1 MIVSMAEMFR
11 RPRERLDSFYASKEE
26 IPMKH
31 LTVTSTV
38 FVLVFILTTA
48 AGLSAQDTPEPCAFN
63 IVGTW
68 QSTTGGHKNPALL
81 RFAADGT
88 ATVLTHAGSGAGLRP
103 AERSRFKLDNAKYP
117 KAISLTPIKDGADTD
132 DQTTTME
139 ITQYDDGA
147 FTTAVTVTP
156 DAELTRWTRVDQYR
170 YFVVLAAG
178 KGSPGFGAP
187 AFATLIKTD
196 GQQTVTDAFGLY
208 PAKDG
213 NVDYPKMG
221 EISAD
226 LRKKFDTDPRDD
238 SAALLRL
245 EVTAGPYQRALKILK
260 TWERRV
266 RDNALLYNIP
276 YLDNAV
282 YLNQLATSL
291 NGCAETIKLEKLT
304 WRIDDPIISKQN
316 LPQVPYFFIKD
327 IRERNK
333 DLHLGDDKFHQKLQA
348 ANLRPLQ

>member
-1 MIVSMAEMFR
+1 MKQSIVIT
-11 RPRERLDSFYASKEE
+11 L
-26 IPMKH
+26 
-31 LTVTSTV
+31 STLALIFPAV
-38 FVLVFILTTA
+38 
-48 AGLSAQDTPEPCAFN
+48 AGLLAQDTPEPCAFN

-68 QSTTGGHKNPALL
+68 QSTTGGHKNPSLL
-81 RFAADGT
+81 RFSADGT
-88 ATVLTHAGSGAGLRP
+88 ATVLAPSSTGQGTGWQS

-117 KAISLTPIKDGADTD
+117 KAISLTPIREGVDTD
-132 DQTTTME
+132 DPTTTME

-156 DAELTRWTRVDQYR
+156 DAELTRWTRVDPYR

-187 AFATLIKTD
+187 AFAMLIKTD
-196 GQQTVTDAFGLY
+196 GQQTQTDAFGLY

-213 NVDYPKMG
+213 KVDYPKMG
-221 EISAD
+221 EISAE
-226 LRKKFDTDPRDD
+226 LRKQFDAEPRDD
-238 SAALLRL
+238 SAALMRL
-245 EVTAGPYQRALKILK
+245 EVTAGPYQRALKVLK

-266 RDNALLYNIP
+266 RENTLLYNIP

-291 NGCAETIKLEKLT
+291 NECAETINLEKLT

-316 LPQVPYFFIKD
+316 LPQVPYFFIRD
-327 IRERNK
+327 IRQRNR
-333 DLHLGDDKFHQKLQA
+333 DLHLGDDKFRQKLQA
-348 ANLRPLQ
+348 VNLRLPR